1 MILWSNFGG
10 MFLYYGG
17 QFILIGRKEKRKS
30 RKGGSKEGSMFLALR
45 MYMKQAKCLILDT
58 TLYLLGI
65 IEAEA
70 LD

>member
-1 MILWSNFGG
+1 
-10 MFLYYGG
+10 
-17 QFILIGRKEKRKS
+17 
-30 RKGGSKEGSMFLALR
+30 MFLALKR
-45 MYMKQAKCLILDT
+45 YMKQAKCIILDT